1 MKPLRGFTLIE
12 LMVTLAVATILLTV
26 ALPNFQTFIKR
37 NALTARTNNFIADLH
52 FARSEAAKRGGD
64 VSVCPSS
71 NGTTCDTSAANW
83 KNGWSIIPTGQTAVR
98 RSEALTGTLTIITE
112 NSKIVFK
119 SSGITGVL
127 ESLTFCETSIKE
139 SRAVKINSAGHVSTT
154 KGTCP

>member
-12 LMVTLAVATILLTV
+12 LMITLAVAAILLTV
-26 ALPNFQTFIKR
+26 AVPSFQTLIKR

-52 FARSEAAKRGGD
+52 FARGEAAKRGSD

-98 RSEALTGTLTIITE
+98 RSEALTGTLTLSTTKAKII
-112 NSKIVFK
+112 FK
-119 SSGITGVL
+119 SSGITGEQ

-139 SRAVKINSAGHVSTT
+139 SRVVQISSAGHVSTT